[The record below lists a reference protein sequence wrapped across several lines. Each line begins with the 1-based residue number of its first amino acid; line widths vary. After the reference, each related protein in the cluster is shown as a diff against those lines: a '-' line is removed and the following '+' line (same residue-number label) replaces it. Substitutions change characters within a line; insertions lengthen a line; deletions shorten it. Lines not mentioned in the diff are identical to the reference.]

1 MFICPVKNEHVGVRN
16 AHVGSPILGKI
27 PSKTQINH
35 DYNLLQIIR
44 SILHLMM
51 VRTESDVEYHA
62 QPIRPT
68 EAALEWINFPR
79 TQPQL
84 YRLTVVNHDP
94 YHRLMRPDFS
104 SDFVKSVEK
113 SSFTGSRFW
122 PHVA

>member
-1 MFICPVKNEHVGVRN
+1 MRN
-16 AHVGSPILGKI
+16 AHVGPPILGMI
-27 PSKTQINH
+27 PSKTQIN
-35 DYNLLQIIR
+35 DGYKLPQNFR
-44 SILHLMM
+44 PILHLLM
-51 VRTESDVEYHA
+51 VGTESDVEYHA

-68 EAALEWINFPR
+68 EAALQGINFPR

-94 YHRLMRPDFS
+94 YYRLMRPDIS

-122 PHVA
+122 LHVA